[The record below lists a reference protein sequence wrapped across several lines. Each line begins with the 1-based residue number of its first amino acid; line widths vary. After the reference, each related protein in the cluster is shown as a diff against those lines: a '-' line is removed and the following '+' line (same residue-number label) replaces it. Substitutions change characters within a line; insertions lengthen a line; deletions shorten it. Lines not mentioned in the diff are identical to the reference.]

1 MLKLGPLF
9 TASFL
14 LFLINVKAFHSSPSR
29 TNASFSKCT
38 STSLSMGSNSPCA
51 EKFPAVIERR
61 SFVALSALTGLTLGI
76 SPAPAQAAG
85 KDTVDAMIAELVEV
99 KKKLEPIPGLLQAQD
114 WEAVRTILKSPP
126 VNFIW
131 NVGVEKNTLARL
143 ADITDNVE
151 LLELKDDLALSLQ
164 MCDQFTYDNVF
175 VYFQPGNG
183 KVKVK
188 EPTELANKAMKQID
202 DAIRMAQE
210 T

>member
-1 MLKLGPLF
+1 MLKLGLLF
-9 TASFL
+9 TTSFFL
-14 LFLINVKAFHSSPSR
+14 LLINVEAFSSTS
-29 TNASFSKCT
+29 TTKASFSRCT
-38 STSLSMGSNSPCA
+38 STCLSMGSNSPCA
-51 EKFPAVIERR
+51 GELPTLIERR
-61 SFVALSALTGLTLGI
+61 SFIALSSLTGLALGI

-85 KDTVDAMIAELVEV
+85 KDTVDAMIAELAEV

-126 VNFIW
+126 VNLIW

-143 ADITDNVE
+143 ADLTDNVE